1 MRQITQDS
9 VNAFLAGR
17 TMAKQNMMVDTV
29 TLNGLATTRMWLHGN
44 LIATL
49 TGVDIDNC
57 TITLRDAGWQTN
69 TTKERLNGI
78 IEALGLWRTE
88 IAGAIVNGKIGSVN
102 GQWEYADDIAWDGSC
117 TIEIRDGVA
126 RFAS

>member
-1 MRQITQDS
+1 MRQITRDS

-57 TITLRDAGWQTN
+57 TITLRDAGWESN

-78 IEALGLWRTE
+78 LDTFALPR
-88 IAGAIVNGKIGSVN
+88 IGSVN
-102 GQWEYADDIAWDGSC
+102 GEWLYADDIAWLGSC
-117 TIEIRDGVA
+117 TIEVRNGIPSIV
-126 RFAS
+126 S